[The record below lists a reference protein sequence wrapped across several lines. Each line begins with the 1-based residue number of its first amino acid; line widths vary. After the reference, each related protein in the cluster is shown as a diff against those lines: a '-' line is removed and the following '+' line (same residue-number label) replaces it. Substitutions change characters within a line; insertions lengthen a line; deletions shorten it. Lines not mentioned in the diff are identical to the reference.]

1 MADPEI
7 VKIINDRM
15 IKEFEFDPEAMV
27 PDAHLVNDLG
37 MDSLDFVDLVIILQ
51 NEFGVNLRD
60 EPKARQIET
69 LEDLYGLIMEMKEHL
84 EAESK

>member
-1 MADPEI
+1 MADPGI

-69 LEDLYGLIMEMKEHL
+69 LEDLYELIMDIKSQL
-84 EAESK
+84 EAENK